1 MNEIR
6 VYFNRLSED
15 ATIPTYGSF
24 EAAGCDLYAAEEAQL
39 EPGDIEVIHC
49 GFSMEFPKEM
59 EAQIRPRSGMAI
71 KEGLT
76 VVNSPG
82 TIDSDYRGEIMV
94 GMINVSKTTKI
105 INKGDRIAQ
114 MVFVPVYKAHFLETT
129 NGLSNTVRGTD
140 GFGSTGRR

>member
-6 VYFNRLSED
+6 VYFNRLHAD
-15 ATIPTYGSF
+15 AKIPEYGSF
-24 EAAGCDLYAAEEAQL
+24 DAAGCDLYAVEDVDL

-49 GFSMEFPKEM
+49 GFSMEFPKEI

-82 TIDSDYRGEIMV
+82 TVDADYRGEIMV
-94 GMINVSKTTKI
+94 GMINVSKTTKTVR
-105 INKGDRIAQ
+105 KGDRIAQ
-114 MVFVPVYKAHFLETT
+114 MVFVPIYRAHFLETT
-129 NGLSNTVRGTD
+129 SGLSDTTRGVN